1 MADLIRSEKPL
12 AVSPIKTGQP
22 LGAILASL
30 GLAQAIP
37 LVHGAQ
43 GCSAFAKVF
52 FIQHFHDPVPLQST
66 AMDPTA
72 TIMGADGNIFT
83 ALDTLCQRHSPQAI
97 VLLSTGLAEAQ
108 GSDIARVVRQF
119 REAHPRHNGVAILT
133 VNTPDFFG
141 SMENG
146 YSAVIESII
155 EQWVAPTPRPGQRPR
170 RVNLLVSHLCSPGDI
185 EWLSRCVEAFGLQ
198 PVVLPDLS
206 LSMDGHLGQGDF
218 TPLTQGGASLRQIAQ
233 MGQSLGSF
241 AIGVSLQRAA
251 SLLSQ
256 RSRGEVIALPHLM
269 TLDHC
274 DTFIHQL
281 AKLSGRRVPAWIE
294 RQRGQLQDAMID
306 CHMWLQG
313 QRMAMAAEGDLLAAW
328 CDFARSQGIQ
338 PGPLVAP
345 TSHPSLRQLPVERVV
360 PGDLEDLQ
368 QLLSHQPAD
377 LLVANSHARDLAEQF
392 ALPLIR
398 VGFPLFD
405 RLGEFR
411 RVRQGYAGMRDTL
424 FELANLLRDRHHHT
438 ALYRSPLRQGADP
451 QQAPGDDYAA
461 H

>member
-1 MADLIRSEKPL
+1 MAEIFRTDKPL
-12 AVSPIKTGQP
+12 AVSPVKTGQP

-30 GLAQAIP
+30 GIGHCIP

-66 AMDPTA
+66 AMDPTS

-83 ALDTLCQRHSPQAI
+83 ALDTLCQRNTPQAI
-97 VLLSTGLAEAQ
+97 VLLSTGLSEAQ
-108 GSDIARVVRQF
+108 GSDMSRIVRQF
-119 REAHPRHNGVAILT
+119 REEYPRHKGVAILT
-133 VNTPDFFG
+133 VNSPDFYG

-146 YSAVIESII
+146 FSAVLESVI
-155 EQWVAPTPRPGQRPR
+155 EQWVAPTPRAGQRNR

-185 EWLSRCVEAFGLQ
+185 ELLRRYVEAFGLQ
-198 PVVLPDLS
+198 ATILPDLAQ
-206 LSMDGHLGQGDF
+206 SMDGHLAQGDF
-218 TPLTQGGASLRQIAQ
+218 SPVTQGGTPLRQIEQ
-233 MGQSLGSF
+233 MGQSLCSF
-241 AIGVSLQRAA
+241 AIGA
-251 SLLSQ
+251 SLSRASSLLAR
-256 RSRGEVIALPHLM
+256 RSHGEVIALPHLM
-269 TLDHC
+269 TLEHC

-281 AKLSGRRVPAWIE
+281 AKISGRGVPQWIE

-306 CHMWLQG
+306 CHMWLQD

-328 CDFARSQGIQ
+328 CDFAASQGMR

-345 TSHPSLRQLPVERVV
+345 TGHPSLRQLPVERVV

-368 QLLSHQPAD
+368 TLLCSQPAD
-377 LLVANSHARDLAEQF
+377 LLVANSHACDLAEQF

-398 VGFPLFD
+398 AGFPLFD

-411 RVRQGYAGMRDTL
+411 RVRQGYSGIRDTL
-424 FELANLLRDRHHHT
+424 FELANLMRERHRHV
-438 ALYRSPLRQGADP
+438 ALYRSPLRQNAEPPFTPGA
-451 QQAPGDDYAA
+451 DYAA